1 MKIHGTQVNRRSLI
15 RWKIYFD
22 RSRMYIGYIQ
32 FFLIGVVFLQS
43 FKENSW
49 GEFIYKYAIIAIPA
63 LLILFILFSLLL
75 GYLDTRLGFRAE
87 ELRNVSDSN
96 PVLKEILVSVKEIKK
111 ELAEIKK
118 EGGNKDQA

>member
-43 FKENSW
+43 FKEKSW
-49 GEFIYKYAIIAIPA
+49 GEFIYKYAIIAIPSM
-63 LLILFILFSLLL
+63 LILFILFSLLL
-75 GYLDTRLGFRAE
+75 GYLDTKLGFRAE

-96 PVLKEILVSVKEIKK
+96 PVLKEILISVKEIKK

-118 EGGNKDQA
+118 NEKSGNQH